1 MTLQATQSPNT
12 VQTIT
17 KVTVVRHG
25 ESGANRRGAYAG
37 HTPTRLTRVGVAQ
50 ATQTARSLAAQEVSA
65 VLSGPLPRARQTA
78 KVIAAA
84 CGVSPETFTAL
95 DEIALGP
102 WNGLTRAEIAAR
114 YPAEWSIWR
123 ERPED
128 LEMPGFEPLDQ
139 ASARIDAALRDV
151 HRTRRGTRVVVVTH
165 EALIRLAAL
174 RSLDLPISA
183 YRRLRAMPCSI
194 SEFAVCDDRLKLISL
209 NSTTHL
215 FEGSA

>member
-1 MTLQATQSPNT
+1 MKPRAPRSPNAVET
-12 VQTIT
+12 TT
-17 KVTVVRHG
+17 TVTVVRHG

-37 HTPTRLTRVGVAQ
+37 HTPTRLTRHGVSQ
-50 ATQTARSLAAQEVSA
+50 ATQTARSLATQAISA
-65 VLSGPLPRARQTA
+65 VVSGPLPRARQTA
-78 KVIAAA
+78 NVIAAA
-84 CGVSPETFTAL
+84 CGVSPETSTAL

-102 WNGLTRAEIAAR
+102 WDGLTRGEIAAR

-123 ERPED
+123 ERPEH
-128 LEMPGFEPLDQ
+128 LELPGFEPLDD
-139 ASARIDAALRDV
+139 ASARIAAALRDV
-151 HRTRRGTRVVVVTH
+151 HRKRPGTQVVVVTH

-183 YRRLRAMPCSI
+183 YRRLRAVPCSI

-215 FEGSA
+215 LEGRA